1 MYCRVSSTIFGLS
14 SLPGR
19 LWKGPTAT
27 DTKAQEAMM
36 KGISKTAHA
45 GFSPLIPAVLA
56 PPEVIT
62 QAVGLGFIPPP
73 LNPTGARL
81 ETKELAPGVYGLLSS
96 KPPVDNSGF
105 VVGEHGVLG
114 IGAPINGAMA
124 GLIQTAVRQVTNKPI
139 LYGVNTNYHGDH
151 TFGNYAFPPE
161 TLIVAQQKTAESMR
175 DFEREKQL
183 LLPTVGNDP
192 TVFGDVRLRL
202 PDVVLD
208 EYLEL
213 DLGGRVVELHHFG
226 HGNTPGDTVVY
237 VPEARVAWTGNL
249 ILGEGFIPFL
259 IEGGAGAYLETMAKF
274 THTLEVGTI
283 VPGHL
288 ALTSGAILG
297 RYMAYLRE
305 LIESVSQAIRAGQN
319 LEEAI
324 AGTPLGQQYTQ
335 DTAGSDSPLLAQ
347 FVAFR
352 AGIHRWNVW
361 RTYQGMNADAARS
374 RAGTL
379 TRFAPGEPGVRAA

>member
-1 MYCRVSSTIFGLS
+1 
-14 SLPGR
+14 
-19 LWKGPTAT
+19 
-27 DTKAQEAMM
+27 M

-45 GFSPLIPAVLA
+45 GLSPLIPAVLA
-56 PPEVIT
+56 APEVLT
-62 QAVGLGFIPPP
+62 QAPPGFIPPP
-73 LNPTGARL
+73 INPTGARL

-105 VVGEHGVLG
+105 VVGEHGVLV
-114 IGAPINGAMA
+114 IDAHINGAMA

-139 LYGVNTNYHGDH
+139 LYVVNTNYHGDH
-151 TFGNYAFPPE
+151 TFGNYAFPQE
-161 TLIVAQQKTAESMR
+161 TLIVAQQKTAEIMR
-175 DFEREKQL
+175 DFEREKQF

-213 DLGGRVVELHHFG
+213 DLGGQVVELYHFG
-226 HGNTPGDTVVY
+226 HGNTPGDTVAF

-249 ILGEGFIPFL
+249 ILGEGTIPFL

-283 VPGHL
+283 VPGHGL
-288 ALTSGAILG
+288 LTSGAILG
-297 RYMAYLRE
+297 RYLPYLSE
-305 LIESVSQAIRAGQN
+305 LIESVRRAIRAGQN

-324 AGTPLGQQYTQ
+324 AAAPLGQQYTQ
-335 DTAGSDSPLLAQ
+335 DIAGSASPVVAQ
-347 FVAFR
+347 FAAFR
-352 AGIHRWNVW
+352 AGVHRWNVW

-374 RAGTL
+374 RAGAL
-379 TRFAPGEPGVRAA
+379 TRFAPGEPGARAA

>member
-1 MYCRVSSTIFGLS
+1 
-14 SLPGR
+14 
-19 LWKGPTAT
+19 
-27 DTKAQEAMM
+27 M

-45 GFSPLIPAVLA
+45 GFSPLIPAVLV
-56 PPEVIT
+56 PPEVFT
-62 QAVGLGFIPPP
+62 QAPPGFIPPP
-73 LNPTGARL
+73 LNPSGARL

-105 VVGEHGVLG
+105 VVGEHGVLV
-114 IGAPINGAMA
+114 IDAHINGAMA

-139 LYGVNTNYHGDH
+139 LYVVNTNYHGDH

-175 DFEREKQL
+175 DFEREKRF
-183 LLPTVGNDP
+183 LLPTVDNDP
-192 TVFGDVRLRL
+192 RVFGDVRLRL
-202 PDVVLD
+202 PDLVLD

-249 ILGEGFIPFL
+249 IVGEGTIPFL

-274 THTLEVGTI
+274 AHTLEVGTI

-297 RYMAYLRE
+297 RYLAYLSE
-305 LIESVSQAIRAGQN
+305 LIESVRKAIRAGQN

-324 AGTPLGQQYTQ
+324 AATPLGQQYTQ
-335 DTAGSDSPLLAQ
+335 DTAGSHSPLGAQ

-352 AGIHRWNVW
+352 AGFHRWNVW

-374 RAGTL
+374 GAGAL
-379 TRFAPGEPGVRAA
+379 TRFAPGEPGARAA